1 MEAQRNGGGK
11 GTEPEGKNPRQRG
24 ESFGGILT
32 KAVACFAALFLGY
45 AMYHVFFVDI
55 PKTLV
60 LETVIQQ
67 HFLALTGVPLSA
79 IAATLVLAMFRAE
92 AGEIKFKAIGFE
104 FEGASG
110 PAVIWVLCFL
120 AFVVALR
127 VLWLPAEKGL

>member
-1 MEAQRNGGGK
+1 MEEQKNSGGK
-11 GTEPEGKNPRQRG
+11 RPEPKGTNPKQRG
-24 ESFGGILT
+24 EGFGGILT
-32 KAVACFAALFLGY
+32 IVVACFSVLLLGF
-45 AMYHVFFVDI
+45 AMVHVFLIDI
-55 PKTLV
+55 PKTHV